1 MLKPL
6 HISMIV
12 PLRVCPHMVLSSHA
26 GSVTIIC
33 LLRDTPV
40 LALCVPAAFIQS
52 NLPLQALF
60 SSICWKFALA
70 LEMFGLLLNQ
80 LLLFK
85 AL

>member
-1 MLKPL
+1 
-6 HISMIV
+6 
-12 PLRVCPHMVLSSHA
+12 MVLSSHA
-26 GSVTIIC
+26 GSVTFIC

-40 LALCVPAAFIQS
+40 LALCITTAPIQIH
-52 NLPLQALF
+52 LPLQALL
-60 SSICWKFALA
+60 SSICRQFSLA